1 MGIEIMIENW
11 ELCNSTG
18 VRTMI
23 GFKAGLVNCRVAA
36 YLNQSVER
44 DGAISWRLAKVA
56 LLAADRR
63 L

>member
-36 YLNQSVER
+36 YLNNGMQLT
-44 DGAISWRLAKVA
+44 G
-56 LLAADRR
+56 LAASN
-63 L
+63 